1 MKTIDRKVLLQA
13 LTGSHNYNLATEGSD
28 KDYKVF
34 TLPTFEDLYD
44 GKFYKK
50 NIITDTVD
58 KDVKDIRQ
66 LPSLLYKSNIAYLE
80 LLFSEDVEYFNS
92 SLRELFHLKDEIAR
106 INLSQLFK
114 STGGLYKER
123 LKRID
128 KATEGTQ
135 HLVDRYG
142 YNTKEAMHT
151 FRSIDLLIKF
161 EHEGFKDFGG
171 CMRYEDTEREWMID
185 IKNGRF
191 TREGF
196 VSFITKYHDRYFA
209 PMKEKYCI
217 HEPNKELKEHLEFT
231 IRHVVGYE
239 MEEQLFLQY

>member
-58 KDVKDIRQ
+58 KDIKDIRQ

-92 SLRELFHLKDEIAR
+92 SLRELFHLKDEIAK

-123 LKRID
+123 LKRIH
-128 KATEGTQ
+128 KSTEGTQ
-135 HLVDRYG
+135 HLVDKYG
-142 YNTKEAMHT
+142 FNTKEAMHT

-161 EHEGFKDFGG
+161 EKKGFKDFGG
-171 CMRYEDTEREWMID
+171 CMRYDGEQKEFALNIR
-185 IKNGRF
+185 NGVYSKETF
-191 TREGF
+191 MD
-196 VSFITKYHDRYFA
+196 FITTYHDNYFA
-209 PMKEKYCI
+209 PLKEKYCS